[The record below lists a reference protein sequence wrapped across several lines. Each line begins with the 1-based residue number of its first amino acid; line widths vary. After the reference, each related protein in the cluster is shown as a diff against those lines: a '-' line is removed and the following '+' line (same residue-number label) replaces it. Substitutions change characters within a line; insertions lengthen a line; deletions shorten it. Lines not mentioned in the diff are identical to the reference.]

1 MWQLPRRTVWGKSL
15 VGCLLLWQ
23 AFATISA
30 RGDFIAYF
38 NELAPADSSKAL
50 VIGCDLDCGQ
60 DVFRLATELHKR
72 QISHVGIAV
81 WSSADITQIGL
92 PEFTVLKPS
101 EPVTGWVAVS
111 ARSVRVGDVLH
122 KTYPPGSFDWLSAY
136 QPVAHIG
143 KTILLYHIPG

>member
-38 NELAPADSSKAL
+38 NELAPADPSKAL